1 MNKMGY
7 SSAAPG
13 GRDVGIVILAAG
25 NSSRLGRPKQLL
37 PFRGKT
43 LLMHV
48 ISEALAAALRPV
60 VVVTGA
66 FEAEVV
72 ASLMGQTEVVGPLQ
86 LQTEVVGP
94 LQLQT
99 EVVGPLQRQA
109 VNIVHNPHWE
119 TGMASGLIAGLG
131 RALSIQP
138 GLHAIIVAVCD
149 QPFIAAALLR
159 ALVDNHGVSGKGL
172 IASGYAGVA
181 GTPVLFDRRYFPELL
196 ALSGDGGA
204 RSLLKRYPGDVSM
217 VPFPKGEIDIDNEDD
232 FQRLTIGG

>member
-1 MNKMGY
+1 MNKAGY
-7 SSAAPG
+7 SPEVVR

-43 LLMHV
+43 LLTHIV
-48 ISEALAAALRPV
+48 REALAAALRPV

-72 ASLMGQTEVVGPLQ
+72 ASLQCQSEVDASL
-86 LQTEVVGP
+86 E
-94 LQLQT
+94 
-99 EVVGPLQRQA
+99 RQA
-109 VNIVHNPHWE
+109 VDIVHNFHWE
-119 TGMASGLIAGLG
+119 TGMASGIVAGLG

-138 GLHAIIVAVCD
+138 GLHVIIVAVCD
-149 QPFIAAALLR
+149 QPYLSAALLR
-159 ALVDNHGVSGKGL
+159 ELVDDHAVSGKGL
-172 IASGYAGVA
+172 IASGYAGIA
-181 GTPVLFDRRYFPELL
+181 GTPVLFDQRYFPELL